1 MKKDS
6 KRSHFPFFI
15 ACRAQVFLVVGGGRV
30 AQRRVE
36 TLLNFD
42 FKLYLVSP
50 KVTPEIEDMARAGQL
65 IWRKGT
71 FELDDLKDVFCVT
84 ACTDD
89 PSVNAQVGAA
99 CRERGI
105 WVNLCDNPGACD
117 YYFPAVA
124 LGEMV
129 VAGVTGD
136 GVNHGA
142 AARAARQVRRA
153 LNESDINLISE
164 DER

>member
-1 MKKDS
+1 MKEDS

-15 ACRAQVFLVVGGGRV
+15 ACRDRVFLVVGGGRV

-50 KVTPEIEDMARAGQL
+50 KVTPAIEDLARTGRL
-65 IWRKGT
+65 TWRKGV

-89 PSVNAQVGAA
+89 STVNARVGAA

-136 GVNHGA
+136 GRDHA
-142 AARAARQVRRA
+142 AVARAARQVRRA
-153 LNESDINLISE
+153 LNESDVNPISE